1 MTLTFRRDLTRNLT
15 ANEAD
20 GNVDDLNGRLT
31 TVEGGAASGGI
42 SSFTISGTILTL
54 TFTDT
59 STMSV
64 DIGSANAYV
73 MGDHLKGVWQ
83 ASFAYVVNDIFYYQG
98 TLYCVIYN
106 HTSASSFDE
115 GATSGGHAVYKV
127 IVRYGDGIAT
137 LANTTFF
144 PDASTTNKYFRCTNP
159 SGCTITLQANVFG
172 PGDRLAFRQSAAGG
186 LTFVAG
192 SGVTINGLSGYGLTT
207 SLQGAVVQIEVVG
220 AAEYDLWGLMDIAP

>member
-1 MTLTFRRDLTRNLT
+1 
-15 ANEAD
+15 
-20 GNVDDLNGRLT
+20 VDDLTGRLT
-31 TVEGGAASGGI
+31 TVEGGAASGGM

-83 ASFAYVVNDIFYYQG
+83 AGIAFVVNDIFYYQG
-98 TLYCVIYN
+98 TLYCVIYD
-106 HTSASSFDE
+106 HTSAGSFDE
-115 GATSGGHAVYKV
+115 NATSGGHAVYKV
-127 IVRYGDGIAT
+127 VVRYGDGVAT
-137 LANTTFF
+137 VTGSTFL
-144 PDASTTNKYFRCTNP
+144 PDASTTNKYFRCTNVG
-159 SGCTITLQANVFG
+159 GCTITLNANVFG

-192 SGVTINGLSGYGLTT
+192 SGVTIHGLTGYALTT
-207 SLQGAVVQIEVVG
+207 SIQGAVVQIQTVG
-220 AAEYDLWGLMDIAP
+220 AAEYDLWGLMDIGP